1 METYL
6 PNQSYLR
13 VATAC
18 PEVSIADVPSN
29 VAHILDLYNR
39 GVEQNVSLITFPE
52 LSVTGYTLGDLVN
65 QDSLLEQAK
74 TGLSELAQA
83 TTEHQTAMVVGLPL
97 QIGSRLYN
105 CAAVLAKGKILGIVP
120 KTYRPNYNEFYEQR
134 WYDEWQQDNIEIKLD
149 GKSVPFGN
157 KLLFEIGGVPCGV
170 EICEDLWVLNSPSN
184 RLASEGAYLVANPSA
199 SPEQIGKA
207 NYRRNLVA
215 IQSAKM
221 FGAYIYA
228 GCDPS
233 ESTAEI
239 VMGGHQLIAS
249 DGQILAERKPFANER
264 LTVADLDIDHLKLDR
279 RKQHAAN
286 RIGAT
291 LLKSETRRTQE
302 DLLIKLDRNPF
313 LPSEAAVDREERL
326 ETALDI
332 QANGLAMRMLAS
344 RQERLVLG
352 LSGGLDSTLA
362 LLVAIRAASILG
374 RKPKDMIH
382 ALTMPGPASSDL
394 TQSNAVKLAQAL
406 GVESAT
412 IPINRLVEAEL
423 NALGHDGITQDI
435 TYENVQ
441 ARARTSLLFN
451 YANKNQALVLGTG
464 DLSEIA
470 LGWCTYNGDQQ
481 SHYNVNAS
489 IPKTLVRHL
498 VNHIALKS
506 NDEQVET
513 LLNAILNTTVS
524 PELTKDGESGIS
536 QSTEEL
542 IGPYELHDFFLYH
555 LVRWGDKPAKIAYLA
570 ERAFS
575 GSYDSQ
581 EIGKWLKVFT
591 KRFAS
596 SQFKRENQPNGPKVG
611 SVSLSPRGDWRMP
624 PDLHNAA
631 IWQ

>member
-1 METYL
+1 METYQ

-29 VAHILDLYNR
+29 VARILDLYSQ
-39 GVEQNVSLITFPE
+39 GVEQNVSLVTFPE

-134 WYDEWQQDNIEIKLD
+134 WYDEWQQDIIEIELD
-149 GKSVPFGN
+149 GKLVPFGN

-207 NYRRNLVA
+207 SYRRNLVA

-249 DGQILAERKPFANER
+249 DGQIIAERKPFANTR
-264 LTVADLDIDHLKLDR
+264 LTLADIDIDHLKLDR

-291 LLKSETRRTQE
+291 LLESETRRIQE
-302 DLLIKLDRNPF
+302 DLRIKLDRNPF
-313 LPSEAAVDREERL
+313 LPSETAADREERL

-362 LLVAIRAASILG
+362 LLVAIRTAGILG
-374 RKPKDMIH
+374 KNPKDMIH
-382 ALTMPGPASSDL
+382 TLTMPGPASSDL

-441 ARARTSLLFN
+441 ARARTTLLFN
-451 YANKNQALVLGTG
+451 YANKNQAMVLGTG

-498 VNHIALKS
+498 VDHIAKKS
-506 NDEQVET
+506 NNEQVQI
-513 LLNAILNTTVS
+513 LLNSILNTTVS